1 MALQQMDRQL
11 LLGLMAIQQGL
22 ITDEHFL
29 SAFQQT
35 ASATDRIWIEI
46 SIDKGEVPTAAAA
59 ALQQHLQEE
68 IERHAGD
75 VSAYLKTWPIS
86 EDLHKKLSRLKLAE
100 VDALLSRLI
109 PNRPAAGNET
119 ATGADD
125 HYGTIVSKVIE
136 QPAAP
141 SDPYSTGTFS
151 ESACGAVVSQK
162 PDRDPVS
169 MPGTAALTGV
179 ATDANSLSAS
189 VSGTSQANTS
199 FDPSSLPSGSFPPSQ
214 PATEAAETPTH
225 VPTASPSFSSEQP
238 TLIPDPDYSTLRSD
252 LAGTGPSAA
261 ESTLL
266 DRSLGQSQSGFRFRV
281 LREHAKGGLGKV
293 SVAED
298 LELRR
303 EVAFKEIQQR
313 FADDIDARSRFL
325 LEAEITGSLEHPG
338 IVPVYGLGTHADGR
352 PYYAMRFIRGTS
364 LQEAIDT
371 YHEPS
376 EVLADPG
383 AKQVEFRK
391 LLRRFVD
398 VCNAMDYAHSRG
410 IIHRDMKPGNV
421 MLGDYGETLVV
432 DWGIA
437 KSVKVRGSLFRS
449 ALERLPQLTLSEG
462 SQTMMGVAIG
472 TPQFMSPEQAEGKLN
487 ELGPASDIYSL
498 GATLY
503 CLLTGGP
510 AFNSKKLLEILQ
522 HVKSGTF
529 PPPIEINPRTPKPL
543 NAICL
548 KAMNLV
554 PALRDETAKDL
565 ASDIESWLADEP
577 VVAYTEDRWEQLS
590 RWVRRHQ
597 ARAQAAVVAVV
608 VIAVVS
614 VIAAI
619 LIDQSRRAE
628 ADALRRM
635 EIANNLEIAARK
647 KETAAKQEALR
658 RSKQTREAVDT
669 LLSGVSD
676 ALDAFPGMHDARRR
690 LLERAAQ
697 DYARLAQENNKEP
710 ELQAEAARSLV
721 RLADVQ
727 ATLNSIDNARTALV
741 QAEEIFKQQLT
752 ASRNDPQ
759 FVLELATTNTKR
771 GLLEMKAGKTNVAV
785 TYFQTAIASLEELV
799 KNHPDQIDY
808 LDGLGTALIS
818 LGKAEQQASKR
829 QDAAKHLQQ
838 AMALFQDLR
847 KKFPASSRVLTATAN
862 SEKAYGI
869 YLIEGG
875 RAAEAVQIF
884 NQAIEAHDVLVDEFP
899 KEPDYY
905 VQRAAARL
913 NLAEALRG
921 LGRWAVVVRNDES
934 CVSDLQ
940 QVVRARP
947 DVPLYREDLAIAR
960 TNLGQ
965 SLRRLGSNTE
975 SVPILQKA
983 LESFEEMSASYPLP
997 RYIEGLANTRIS
1009 LAQVFSDLG
1018 QQDAA
1023 LPLANL
1029 AIEDYRRLLDEV
1041 DPESLIYQESIGLVY
1056 CNRGRILA
1064 RRGDLPGGVQSYETG
1079 LASLKAAADKE
1090 PQTARFSDRL
1100 ASAWGQFGQVQFAAG
1115 QTEAARTA
1123 FTTAITLRRDM
1134 VTRFKTSTQY
1144 QDSLA
1149 WLLATCPI
1157 EELRDG
1163 KRALELATGTTL
1175 SIPDSPQHWLT
1186 QGAAHVLLGEFAAA
1200 ATALEQSQK
1209 LRGQE
1214 EGITLCLKA
1223 IAAAKLNQVNAAK
1236 ASLTAA
1242 KAWQKTQ
1249 KPADEEVSFWTKQA
1263 EEGVGTPAAAK

>member
-1 MALQQMDRQL
+1 MAPQQMDRQL
-11 LLGLMAIQQGL
+11 LLGLIAIQRGL
-22 ITDEHFL
+22 TTHERFL
-29 SAFQQT
+29 TILEQVGSQ
-35 ASATDRIWIEI
+35 TDRPWIEI
-46 SIDKGEVPTAAAA
+46 AIEQDAFPAAEAA
-59 ALQQHLQEE
+59 VLQEFLEDE

-75 VSAYLKTWPIS
+75 ISAYLKTFMIPHNLRQ
-86 EDLHKKLSRLKLAE
+86 DLSRLKRPE
-100 VDALLSRLI
+100 VDAILSQI
-109 PNRPAAGNET
+109 VAEFPAPGSET
-119 ATGADD
+119 VTGADD
-125 HYGTIVSKVIE
+125 HYGTIVSKVVE
-136 QPAAP
+136 PSAAP
-141 SDPYSTGTFS
+141 ADPYTTGQFSNPVSSEELVPPPVEPVSNVGTDAVPEASTG
-151 ESACGAVVSQK
+151 AGAV
-162 PDRDPVS
+162 
-169 MPGTAALTGV
+169 
-179 ATDANSLSAS
+179 SAS
-189 VSGTSQANTS
+189 VSGTHKAATS
-199 FDPSSLPSGSFPPSQ
+199 IDPASLPSGLPPVSQ
-214 PATEAAETPTH
+214 PPTQADH
-225 VPTASPSFSSEQP
+225 PTFIPSTSPESSANQP

-252 LAGTGPSAA
+252 MAGTGPSAA
-261 ESTLL
+261 ESAIL
-266 DRSLGQSQSGFRFRV
+266 DRSLGQTQFGFRFRV

-313 FADDIDARSRFL
+313 FADDVDARSRFL

-338 IVPVYGLGTHADGR
+338 IVPVYGLGTHPDGR
-352 PYYAMRFIRGTS
+352 PYYAMRFIRGNS
-364 LQEAIDT
+364 LQQAIDDFF
-371 YHEPS
+371 EPT
-376 EVLADPG
+376 EGYVDPSV
-383 AKQVEFRK
+383 KQVEFRK
-391 LLRRFVD
+391 LLRRFID

-410 IIHRDMKPGNV
+410 IIHRDLKPGNV

-437 KSVKVRGSLFRS
+437 KSVKVRGALFRN
-449 ALERLPQLTLSEG
+449 ALERLPQLTLTEG

-503 CLLTGGP
+503 CLLTGSA
-510 AFNSKKLLEILQ
+510 AFTSKKLLEILQ

-529 PPPIEINPRTPKPL
+529 PPPIEVNPRTPKAL

-554 PALRDETAKDL
+554 PALRYESAKEL
-565 ASDIESWLADEP
+565 ASDIERWLADEP
-577 VVAYTEDRWEQLS
+577 VIAYSENRWEQIS

-597 ARAQAAVVAVV
+597 ARAQAAVVAVI

-614 VIAAI
+614 VMAAI

-628 ADALRRM
+628 AEALRQLG
-635 EIANNLEIAARK
+635 IANDLEIKARH

-727 ATLNSIDNARTALV
+727 SILNALDKARLALN
-741 QAEEIFKQQLT
+741 QAEEIFQQQLKL
-752 ASRNDPQ
+752 SPSKPEIL
-759 FVLELATTNTKR
+759 LELATTNTKR
-771 GLLEMKAGKTNVAV
+771 GQLEMKAGKTSLAM
-785 TYFQTAIASLEELV
+785 TYLQSAIAALEDLV
-799 KNHPDQIDY
+799 KTHPGQLDY
-808 LDGLGTALIS
+808 QDALGTALIS
-818 LGKAEQQASKR
+818 LGKVEQQASQR
-829 QDAAKHLQQ
+829 PNAAKHLQR
-838 AMALFQDLR
+838 AMAIFEDLR
-847 KKFPASSRVLTATAN
+847 KQYPASSRVLTAAAN

-869 YLIEGG
+869 YLIEAG
-875 RAAEAVQIF
+875 RAAEAVEVF
-884 NQAIEAHDVLVDEFP
+884 NHAIQAHDVLVEEFP
-899 KEPDYY
+899 NEPEYY
-905 VQRAAARL
+905 AQRAAARI

-921 LGRWAVVVRNDES
+921 LGRWSVVVRNDEA
-934 CVSDLQ
+934 CVADLQ

-975 SVPILQKA
+975 AAPSLQKA
-983 LESFEEMSASYPLP
+983 LETFEEMAASYLLP

-1009 LAQVFSDLG
+1009 LAQVLSDLG
-1018 QQDAA
+1018 QHDAA

-1029 AIEDYRRLLDEV
+1029 AVDDYRQLLDA
-1041 DPESLIYQESIGLVY
+1041 DAESLVYQESIGLVY

-1064 RRGDLPGGVQSYETG
+1064 RKGDLSGGVQSYETG
-1079 LASLKAAADKE
+1079 LASLKSAADKE

-1100 ASAWGQFGQVQFAAG
+1100 AGAWSQFGQVQFAAG
-1115 QTEAARTA
+1115 QTEPARTA
-1123 FTTAITLRRDM
+1123 FTTALTLRKDM

-1144 QDSLA
+1144 QDALA

-1163 KRALELATGTTL
+1163 KRALELATATTTA
-1175 SIPDSPQHWLT
+1175 IPDSPQHWLT
-1186 QGAAHVLLGEFAAA
+1186 QGAAHILLGEYAAA
-1200 ATALEQSQK
+1200 ATALEQSQN

-1214 EGITLCLKA
+1214 EGITLCLRT
-1223 IAAAKLNQVNAAK
+1223 IAAAKLNQPDAAK
-1236 ASLTAA
+1236 ASLAAA
-1242 KAWQKTQ
+1242 KAWQQTQ
-1249 KPADEEVSFWTKQA
+1249 KPADEEVSYWIKRA
-1263 EEGVGTPAAAK
+1263 EEAVGLTSEMK